1 MYLLLHTPFS
11 LAALIVRIALG
22 VVTFPHG
29 AQKVLG
35 WFGGPGFKATLEQFN
50 KEMGIP
56 TPLAVLAMAAE
67 FLGSIGLIVGCLT
80 RIAAFGIA
88 CTMIVAALM
97 VHWRFGFFM
106 NWFGE
111 KQGNGVEYHILAI
124 GIALSVIV
132 SGGGMLSLDR
142 AILRLIGG

>member
-22 VVTFPHG
+22 VVNFPHG

-35 WFGGPGFKATLEQFN
+35 WFDGPGFKATLEQFN

-97 VHWRFGFFM
+97 VHLRFGFFI
-106 NWFGE
+106 N
-111 KQGNGVEYHILAI
+111 
-124 GIALSVIV
+124 
-132 SGGGMLSLDR
+132 
-142 AILRLIGG
+142 